1 MQITFY
7 SEDHPKGLTADWPFA
22 PRVGEFIE
30 IDKRE
35 GTTLLRVGVVTYHM
49 NRDGTF
55 HSVRVDLLY

>member
-7 SEDHPKGLTADWPFA
+7 SVDQPQGMTADWPNA

-30 IDKRE
+30 VDKRD
-35 GTTLLRVGVVTYHM
+35 GTALLRVGAVTYHM

-55 HSVRVDLLY
+55 RNVRVDLLY